1 MGDMNDVGDVG
12 DMGDNGNPILDTRI
26 SGLCPFSVRHN
37 YLKKMIFFRFFRF
50 FEISVFF

>member
-12 DMGDNGNPILDTRI
+12 DMGDNGDPILDTRI

-37 YLKKMIFFRFFRF
+37 NIKRNKKNLRF
-50 FEISVFF
+50 FEVF